1 METRRLQFL
10 RELSLRG
17 SMRAVADEM
26 GVTTSTVSQQ
36 IAVLA
41 EEFGT
46 PLVEPVGRR
55 VRLTPAGRRLA
66 EHAVTILAAVEA
78 ARSDLDADAEPTGV
92 VRVAGF
98 ATAIRRA
105 LVPLAADLAEHH
117 PGMRLSLS
125 EHEPGEAYAL
135 LAADEIDLALVYDYN
150 LAPAATP
157 PEFVARPLWSTHWSL
172 GVPSQDAGRA
182 ADALTTFRRFRA
194 HDWIV
199 NSRNTADAD
208 VVRTVASMAGFE
220 PRVAHRA
227 DSLDLLQ
234 DLIVAGLGIGLLPAD
249 GPAPAGVHLL
259 PLHEPDVLLR
269 AFTVARRGRT
279 AWPPS
284 ALVLAS
290 LAATATLTSR
300 WPEWTKARRTRARRA
315 MSILGHSE

>member
-1 METRRLQFL
+1 
-10 RELSLRG
+10 
-17 SMRAVADEM
+17 
-26 GVTTSTVSQQ
+26 
-36 IAVLA
+36 
-41 EEFGT
+41 
-46 PLVEPVGRR
+46 

-92 VRVAGF
+92 VRIAGF

-105 LVPLAADLAEHH
+105 LVPLAASLAERH

-157 PEFVARPLWSTHWSL
+157 PELVSTPLWSTDWSL
-172 GVPSQDAGRA
+172 GVPSDDAGRA
-182 ADALTTFRRFRA
+182 ADALTTFRRFRGR
-194 HDWIV
+194 DWIV

-249 GPAPAGVHLL
+249 RPPPPGVHLL
-259 PLHEPDVLLR
+259 PLREPDVLLR
-269 AFTVARRGRT
+269 AFTVTRRGR
-279 AWPPS
+279 AGWPPL
-284 ALVLAS
+284 ALVLTALADRWAAS
-290 LAATATLTSR
+290 QRSARPHDRDERAVIGVRSPQTSLSPR
-300 WPEWTKARRTRARRA
+300 
-315 MSILGHSE
+315 S